1 MAEFIYVDNSN
12 VFIEGKRIAAIRNG
26 DARDIRHANREDIV
40 DLTFRLDF
48 GELYDFVSEHNP
60 GKVARAV
67 LFGSTVS
74 EDDKVWR
81 VAERVGFET
90 VVINRNAENRE
101 KKIDTGVVAA
111 MVRDAY
117 TRADKSKDT
126 ITLVAGDSDYVPA
139 VELLTEDG
147 FRVEVVFWSSVSA
160 ELKAVCTRFIEL
172 DRHLD
177 ALEYDGN

>member
-12 VFIEGKRIAAIRNG
+12 VFIEGKRIAAIRRG
-26 DARDIRHANREDIV
+26 KARSVAHANREDIIDV
-40 DLTFRLDF
+40 SFRLDF

-74 EDDKVWR
+74 ADDKVWH

-90 VVINRNAENRE
+90 VVISRNSENRE
-101 KKIDTGVVAA
+101 KKVDTGVVAA

-139 VELLTEDG
+139 VELLTDDG
-147 FRVEVVFWSSVSA
+147 FHVEVVFWSSASA
-160 ELKAVCTRFIEL
+160 ELKSVCSRFIEL

-177 ALEYDGN
+177 KLEYDD